1 VKPDINLVKVDP
13 QLSHNKH
20 PVDGALV
27 GAGSLWPLFFYC
39 SPFLFF
45 LWLCPNGHQCG
56 ILEQNYFGLNLE
68 TMCV

>member
-27 GAGSLWPLFFYC
+27 GCWFILAPVLLLQPFPSSFFGSAQMYISVGFW
-39 SPFLFF
+39 
-45 LWLCPNGHQCG
+45 GKT
-56 ILEQNYFGLNLE
+56 IL
-68 TMCV
+68 V